1 MNKEKCIMCGKETP
15 YDFETHVDMRIGYID
30 GLGQCCINCMEEKID
45 NDVICLSK
53 KLIIETPNNYELGE
67 KIRSLYFK

>member
-53 KLIIETPNNYELGE
+53 KLII
-67 KIRSLYFK
+67 